1 MSLSSILPRPPRA
14 AAFLLTFAAL
24 ATSAGTAH
32 ADEPAP
38 PAKTES
44 PAKAEPKRSAG
55 ITVHVVE
62 GARVLV
68 DRADA
73 GRAEPGQPFELTL
86 PPGDYTVRVVYD
98 GGGNE
103 KRKVLVTEGHV
114 TDIDFRELPGV
125 RLLFE
130 KRDRWLLG
138 FAAGGGVYS
147 PDLRGGLGPQ
157 FEGGL
162 VLNRGLSKAVDFRV
176 LVGIHGWVAETRALQ
191 VVPEGRSNLGGDRV
205 EGLGLAVTVE
215 PGFVFHLG
223 SVYTMGV
230 SVGARAGV
238 AIPVAATS
246 DFGGT
251 VTSKADFLAGVV
263 ARASPAGFAFGE
275 NREHHVELV
284 GGVAASTVR
293 GFGLDMGELRY
304 SLLFF

>member
-1 MSLSSILPRPPRA
+1 MSLSSSLPRRPRA

-24 ATSAGTAH
+24 ATSATTAH

-38 PAKTES
+38 PAKAEA

-73 GRAEPGQPFELTL
+73 GRAEPGKPFELTL

-114 TDIDFRELPGV
+114 TDIDFRELPEL

-130 KRDRWLLG
+130 KRERWVLG
-138 FAAGGGVYS
+138 FQLGAGAYLPDTKGGF
-147 PDLRGGLGPQ
+147 GPQ
-157 FEGGL
+157 FEGGAIF
-162 VLNRGLSKAVDFRV
+162 NRALSKAVDFRV
-176 LVGIHGWVAETRALQ
+176 LLGVHGWVAVTRGLDTIQDRQRALA
-191 VVPEGRSNLGGDRV
+191 
-205 EGLGLAVTVE
+205 LAVTAE
-215 PGFVFHLG
+215 PGFLFRLG
-223 SVYTMGV
+223 GTYTMGV
-230 SVGARAGV
+230 SVAGRLGV
-238 AIPVAATS
+238 AIPFTGDGTRSLSPYSYTGFIASGAA
-246 DFGGT
+246 
-251 VTSKADFLAGVV
+251 
-263 ARASPAGFAFGE
+263 RISPAGFAFGE
-275 NREHHVELV
+275 NREHHIELV
-284 GGVAASTVR
+284 GGVAGSTVR

-304 SLLFF
+304 SLLLL

>member
-1 MSLSSILPRPPRA
+1 MSLSSILPRHPRT

-38 PAKTES
+38 PAKTEA

-114 TDIDFRELPGV
+114 TEIDFRELPGQ

-138 FAAGGGVYS
+138 FAAGGGVYA
-147 PDLRGGLGPQ
+147 PDLRGDLGFQ
-157 FEGGL
+157 FEGAA

-176 LVGIHGWVAETRALQ
+176 LLGIHGWSAGTRGLQ
-191 VVPEGRSNLGGDRV
+191 VITEQGRSFGGDRV
-205 EGLGLAVTVE
+205 QGLGLAVTVE

-238 AIPVAATS
+238 GIPLGVSAELA
-246 DFGGT
+246 DT
-251 VTSKADFLAGVV
+251 VTTKAELLAGVV

-275 NREHHVELV
+275 NREHHIELV
-284 GGVAASTVR
+284 GGAAVSTVR